1 MSSLGVEEALTSSV
15 DIQRNP
21 LNGNEREC
29 RKGSE
34 CLDLMHYESI
44 ATESEETNEWISQ
57 TEMYRSLKMKK
68 KHEI

>member
-21 LNGNEREC
+21 LNRNEREC
-29 RKGSE
+29 HKGSE
-34 CLDLMHYESI
+34 CFYLKHYESI

-57 TEMYRSLKMKK
+57 TEMYRSLKMRK

>member
-1 MSSLGVEEALTSSV
+1 MEAGICKFMSFLGVEEALTSSV

-34 CLDLMHYESI
+34 CLDLKHYESD
-44 ATESEETNEWISQ
+44 
-57 TEMYRSLKMKK
+57 RK
-68 KHEI
+68 